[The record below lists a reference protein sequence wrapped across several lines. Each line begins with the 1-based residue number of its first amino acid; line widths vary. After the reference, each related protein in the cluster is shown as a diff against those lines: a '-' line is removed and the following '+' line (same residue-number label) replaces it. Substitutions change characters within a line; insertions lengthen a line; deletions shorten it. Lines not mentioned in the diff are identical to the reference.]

1 MKRIGRF
8 PSTGRQEMLS
18 LRGWWT
24 SGSIIWVMTC
34 KFKSTLTVRSNF
46 QCTCYCWLLLKGRSF
61 SCTSA
66 WIHRSK
72 FTPGYLAVHLIVYR
86 YGLKGNC
93 NWVFHDSSSDEKVI
107 GDGWNETVW
116 VGVERLECEIHW
128 SDTVSSPQL
137 VYELLQSIE
146 TYHTRGCHR
155 SLKSLPRQMQRL
167 SIGSGQQVPMR
178 PILDQYIPSLVE
190 G

>member
-1 MKRIGRF
+1 M
-8 PSTGRQEMLS
+8 
-18 LRGWWT
+18 
-24 SGSIIWVMTC
+24 
-34 KFKSTLTVRSNF
+34 
-46 QCTCYCWLLLKGRSF
+46 
-61 SCTSA
+61 
-66 WIHRSK
+66 
-72 FTPGYLAVHLIVYR
+72 
-86 YGLKGNC
+86 
-93 NWVFHDSSSDEKVI
+93 FHDSSSDEKVI

-190 G
+190 GQYEYLNDESNILPKNTPDPYGTYLSRVN